1 MKKSIFLF
9 FAAILCAFSMNVQ
22 ATDLKGGEV
31 VLLQPS
37 TNWKKDGARFAVYFF
52 NDATSKNSWVSMKAV
67 EGESGIYYAIAP
79 SGTWQKL
86 IFCRMNPANN
96 TNDWGNKWNQS
107 GNCTWKNDKSLL
119 TVGSNS
125 WDNFTGTWS
134 VKKVTSEGKLA
145 ASSANVSEN
154 EAVTLTPSLTTNTAI
169 NTIQSTEY
177 TINPATGASVSGNTF
192 TATAAG
198 TYTVTAT
205 IKYRL
210 NGYASTSFES
220 TATATTTIT
229 VASAAEP
236 KHDVKVTWT
245 DGTKE
250 LQSSQT
256 LSVGESTGYPVEAPE
271 FKDYT
276 FSGWTLGSGVQ
287 SADENANP
295 ISITTKASGE
305 YTLVANYDYI
315 EPVIKTIYCKMEYSW
330 WTQASAAISAFISGT
345 YGESA
350 TSLGTLMTLAPLE
363 SNVWKIDIDVAR
375 YQKVK
380 FIRVKSDGSEDW
392 GARTGLVEIP
402 TDDKNLYT
410 ITQSSEKWSGECSG
424 TWGVYEAPA
433 TAPKRY
439 ITGTKELV
447 GGEGWKANEIEMTYD
462 NATSIYSHTF
472 TGLATGV
479 SYALKVTTGGWN
491 SGDTNW
497 GYDAVKNPAEGVV
510 NSDGNVGFQLATAG
524 DVTVTFDGAKITVS
538 TTGTFYIPKTYEY
551 YIAGDESMTGYNW
564 NPSGLGI
571 EDTDA
576 DGIYSH
582 EFTNL
587 AAGTYQFRITNGS
600 WSNTWGWSDVEN
612 KEFAEL
618 SAGDDNNNIKLTLT
632 AAKTVTVNYNK
643 TTKKISLDGLTPLI
657 KQNLKYTVT
666 VPKGT
671 TKCYLVGLGDWNNF
685 REMTQDPGNNRIF
698 TLTVNDVYIT
708 DEYKYSASKNWD
720 NAEVDVNNN
729 DTGNRK
735 WSESDV
741 VVKWKGIDLVPEALT
756 YTVTVP
762 AGTEECYIA
771 GTMNNWEFAAMEKST
786 TTPNTFTIDIANANE
801 AHEYKY
807 ACKKNW
813 DYAEVNADGSS
824 VSNRTYSANDVVA
837 KWGYPTYTVA
847 GDNRIVFGEEWKET
861 LTDNDMVDQGDGTY
875 KWTKSKIAL
884 KKNTEIKFQVVK
896 NHSWENKWPNDPWVI
911 NTISKDGYYTITI
924 IFKESD
930 QSITATANWTGEA
943 PFKDFSNQP
952 ATLYFHPSFHWTS
965 DNAEF
970 AAYFYNEGFG
980 ADAEP
985 TWADMTDSDGDGV
998 YEVANAKQHEYVIIC
1013 RMNPDRTE
1021 NKWDD
1026 AVSWNKIE
1034 TGITIPNTAGDL
1046 NTCIAF
1052 WKNCQGDVPT
1062 SECTW
1067 VAPTP
1072 LTDKNW
1078 SAFVSAYAG
1087 KTINAVIERSFK
1099 SGQYHTLCLPFD
1111 IPTNWLGEGTKAY
1124 QLTSI
1129 VANNTGDKLSL
1140 NATLWN
1146 TIVAGQPYIIVPVKG
1161 SEYEHVII
1169 NNVTVKNASAG
1180 TNVASGDGYKAT
1192 LKAVTATGGKTNGST
1207 EYYVGANDGKLYNAE
1222 TNKLGLRAIIELT
1235 TTTGQPLPAKVRA
1248 YVAAGENVETGVE
1261 DIITTDAP
1269 VKVIENGQLIIIRD
1283 GVKYNVQGQLVK

>member
-9 FAAILCAFSMNVQ
+9 FAAILCAIGMN
-22 ATDLKGGEV
+22 AANLTGGEV
-31 VLLQPS
+31 VLLKPS

-107 GNCTWKNDKSLL
+107 GNCTWSNANSLL

-125 WDNFTGTWS
+125 WDNFTTTWS
-134 VKKVTSEGKLA
+134 VKKVTSQGKLV

-169 NTIQSTEY
+169 NTIQSTTY
-177 TINPATGASVSGNTF
+177 TISPATGASVSGNTF

-210 NGYASTSFES
+210 NGYTSTSFES
-220 TATATTTIT
+220 TVDATTTIT

-245 DGTKE
+245 DGTNE
-250 LQSSQT
+250 LQPSQT

-287 SADENANP
+287 SDDENANP

-315 EPVIKTIYCKMEYSW
+315 EPVIKTIYCKMEHNW
-330 WTQASAAISAFISGT
+330 WAKDDAAISAYISGT
-345 YGESA
+345 YGES
-350 TSLGTLMTLAPLE
+350 TGVGSLMTLAPLE
-363 SNVWKIDIDVAR
+363 SYVWKIDIDVAR

-380 FIRVKSDGSEDW
+380 FIRVSPDGASNW
-392 GARTGLVEIP
+392 GAHTGLVEIP

-410 ITQSSEKWSGECSG
+410 ITQTTDKWGSDCPG
-424 TWGVYEAPA
+424 TWSVYEAPV

-439 ITGTKELV
+439 ITGNKELV

-462 NATSIYSHTF
+462 NGTSTYSHTF
-472 TGLATGV
+472 LASALTAGTE
-479 SYALKVTTGGWN
+479 YKLKVTEGNWDGGK
-491 SGDTNW
+491 W
-497 GYDAVKNPAEGVV
+497 GTINGTIPGVS
-510 NSDGNVGFQLATAG
+510 NDGDGNVCFKLSTVG

-538 TTGTFYIPKTYEY
+538 TTGTFYVPTVYDY
-551 YIAGDESMTGYNW
+551 YIVGSMNSWNQTDENYGMSKVGETTTYSKVLN
-564 NPSGLGI
+564 LG
-571 EDTDA
+571 
-576 DGIYSH
+576 
-582 EFTNL
+582 
-587 AAGTYQFRITNGS
+587 AGTYEFKVKQNGGE
-600 WSNTWGWSDVEN
+600 WYGEY
-612 KEFAEL
+612 E
-618 SAGDDNNNIKLTLT
+618 GDYQEVNYKDGNIQIVLT
-632 AAKTVTVNYNK
+632 AATNVTIKFDSN
-643 TTKKISLDGLTPLI
+643 TKKISFEGLTAVTYSDVTI
-657 KQNLKYTVT
+657 KAYTESAAPQIWWWNGGSKCPDADKTDNPSSPGNKYTWETAPTMAAVAGEANWYEYT
-666 VPKGT
+666 FK
-671 TKCYLVGLGDWNNF
+671 N
-685 REMTQDPGNNRIF
+685 
-698 TLTVNDVYIT
+698 VNDQTGICFKFKNAT
-708 DEYKYSASKNWD
+708 TASGNFEGIKAD
-720 NAEVDVNNN
+720 ACYDV
-729 DTGNRK
+729 R
-735 WSESDV
+735 
-741 VVKWKGIDLVPEALT
+741 
-756 YTVTVP
+756 
-762 AGTEECYIA
+762 
-771 GTMNNWEFAAMEKST
+771 
-786 TTPNTFTIDIANANE
+786 DIANAKTTECGVTPSDCIECSGIYLKGEFNSWGTDNE
-801 AHEYKY
+801 FMKTADADVVTTTVTITQEGSYKFKVH
-807 ACKKNW
+807 ATDWLGN
-813 DYAEVNADGSS
+813 DGGTMARGGSG
-824 VSNRTYSANDVVA
+824 VETGGWTMEKDKNDVTLA
-837 KWGYPTYTVA
+837 ADMEGDYIFTYT
-847 GDNRIVFGEEWKET
+847 IS
-861 LTDNDMVDQGDGTY
+861 
-875 KWTKSKIAL
+875 TKKL
-884 KKNTEIKFQVVK
+884 
-896 NHSWENKWPNDPWVI
+896 
-911 NTISKDGYYTITI
+911 TIT
-924 IFKESD
+924 FPVVVP
-930 QSITATANWTGEA
+930 QSF
-943 PFKDFSNQP
+943 PNQP
-952 ATLYFHPSFHWTS
+952 TTLYFHPSSEWKKG
-965 DNAEF
+965 NERY
-970 AAYFYNEGFG
+970 AAYIYNNG
-980 ADAEP
+980 ADKEWINL
-985 TWADMTDSDGDGV
+985 TDADNDGI
-998 YEVANAKQHEYVIIC
+998 YELANPQKYAKVIIC
-1013 RMNPDRTE
+1013 RMDKTKAENNWE
-1021 NKWDD
+1021 NKWDQ
-1026 AVSWNKIE
+1026 IE
-1034 TGITIPNTAGDL
+1034 SGIEIPNTATL
-1046 NTCIAF
+1046 NTCLAF
-1052 WKNCQGDVPT
+1052 WTNCKENVPV

-1078 SAFVSAYAG
+1078 SAFVAAYAG